1 MEVVKAFTTNS
12 LHTEIVI
19 KGTVWDPLFRASDIG
34 VVLEMANIRQS
45 ILNFD
50 STEKVVILTD
60 TLGGEQSVTFL
71 TEKGLYKLLFRSR
84 KPIANQ
90 FQNWICDV
98 VKEIRLTGKY
108 DIEEKDKKLKELE
121 NKNLELEEKVKTKY
135 TKEREQ
141 ILFAEFGCSGSIVY
155 IIRVK
160 SFEDG
165 KYIIKI
171 GESRKGILHRFNEHR
186 SKYDDILLLDCY
198 RVKRCKD
205 FESFIHN
212 HEEVRLNRVSDLRGH
227 EKEREL
233 FLIGSKLS
241 YQRLIQIIESN
252 ICQFDEVNES
262 CYNALQDFN
271 DKLIEQLSCRSHIC
285 KPVEQTSASEQ
296 SYTKQSIENL
306 EKSNREILEKIST
319 LTVKSTT
326 NFNQPLVTLGPR
338 LQKINPETLSL
349 IRVYECVNECLKES
363 NFDMKR
369 PSIMKAI
376 KERTV
381 YHGFRWALVD
391 RSDDAT
397 VIGDIG
403 ATKVVT
409 PKTTGYIAK
418 MNQEKTEILNVY
430 LDRKTAALEN
440 GYTSSGLDN
449 PVLYG
454 TLARGYYYST
464 YVKVP
469 DSLIVDFEMKH
480 GTPFL
485 FKDGV
490 GQFDEKGKL
499 LQEFS
504 CKFDCM
510 KEMTFSDKTL
520 RKAMDTGLP
529 YNGFWYKSIGG
540 RIVWI

>member
-1 MEVVKAFTTNS
+1 MDVQENS
-12 LHTEIVI
+12 SEINY
-19 KGTVWDPLFRASDIG
+19 L
-34 VVLEMANIRQS
+34 
-45 ILNFD
+45 
-50 STEKVVILTD
+50 
-60 TLGGEQSVTFL
+60 
-71 TEKGLYKLLFRSR
+71 
-84 KPIANQ
+84 
-90 FQNWICDV
+90 
-98 VKEIRLTGKY
+98 
-108 DIEEKDKKLKELE
+108 
-121 NKNLELEEKVKTKY
+121 KTK
-135 TKEREQ
+135 
-141 ILFAEFGCSGSIVY
+141 
-155 IIRVK
+155 
-160 SFEDG
+160 
-165 KYIIKI
+165 
-171 GESRKGILHRFNEHR
+171 
-186 SKYDDILLLDCY
+186 
-198 RVKRCKD
+198 
-205 FESFIHN
+205 
-212 HEEVRLNRVSDLRGH
+212 
-227 EKEREL
+227 
-233 FLIGSKLS
+233 LS
-241 YQRLIQIIESN
+241 
-252 ICQFDEVNES
+252 
-262 CYNALQDFN
+262 
-271 DKLIEQLSCRSHIC
+271 
-285 KPVEQTSASEQ
+285 
-296 SYTKQSIENL
+296 
-306 EKSNREILEKIST
+306 ILEKT
-319 LTVKSTT
+319 VEQLTEESKSRHVKSTT

>member
-1 MEVVKAFTTNS
+1 MEIVKAFTSNS
-12 LHTEIVI
+12 LHTEIII

-34 VVLEMANIRQS
+34 LVLEMANVRQS

-50 STEKVVILTD
+50 CTEKVVSLAD

-121 NKNLELEEKVKTKY
+121 NKNLELEEKIKVKY

-141 ILFAEFGCSGSIVY
+141 MLLAEFGCSGSIVY

-160 SFEDG
+160 SLDQSR
-165 KYIIKI
+165 YIIKI

-186 SKYDDILLLDCY
+186 SKYEDILLLDCY
-198 RVKRCKD
+198 KVKRCKD

-212 HEEVRLNRVSDLRGH
+212 HEEIRLNRVTDLHDH

-233 FLIGSKLS
+233 FLIGSTLS
-241 YQRLIQIIESN
+241 YQRLSQIIESN
-252 ICQFDEVNES
+252 VCQFDEVNEA

-271 DKLIEQLSCRSHIC
+271 DKLIEQLSCRRHTC
-285 KPVEQTSASEQ
+285 KRVEQTSEQ
-296 SYTKQSIENL
+296 SYAKQSIENL

-319 LTVKSTT
+319 LTVKSST

-338 LQKINPETLSL
+338 LQKINPETLTL
-349 IRVYECVNECLKES
+349 IRVFEYVNECLKES
-363 NFDMKR
+363 NFEMKR

-397 VIGDIG
+397 IIGDIG

-440 GYTSSGLDN
+440 GYTSSALDN
-449 PVLYG
+449 PVLNC
-454 TLARGYYYST
+454 TFTRGHHYST
-464 YVKVP
+464 YVKLS
-469 DSLIVDFEMKH
+469 DTLRNDFELKH

-510 KEMTFSDKTL
+510 KGMTFSDKTL
-520 RKAMDTGLP
+520 RKALDSGLP
-529 YNGFWYKSIGG
+529 YNRFCYRSIGG

>member
-12 LHTEIVI
+12 LHTEILI

-50 STEKVVILTD
+50 NTEKVVSRTD
-60 TLGGEQSVTFL
+60 THGGEQSVTFL

-121 NKNLELEEKVKTKY
+121 KQNSELEKKIKKKF
-135 TKEREQ
+135 TKEREK
-141 ILFAEFGCSGSIVY
+141 ILLTEFSISGSLIY

-160 SFEDG
+160 SLEDG

-186 SKYDDILLLDCY
+186 SKYEDILLLDCY
-198 RVKRCKD
+198 KVKRCKD
-205 FESFIHN
+205 FESFVHN
-212 HEEVRLNRVSDLRGH
+212 HEEVRLNRVSDLCGH

-233 FLIGSKLS
+233 FLIGSTLS
-241 YQRLIQIIESN
+241 YQRLTQIIENN
-252 ICQFDEVNES
+252 ICQFDEVNEAY
-262 CYNALQDFN
+262 YNALQDFN
-271 DKLIEQLSCRSHIC
+271 DKLIEQLSCRSHLCQSI
-285 KPVEQTSASEQ
+285 EQ
-296 SYTKQSIENL
+296 SPEQNVTRQSIENL
-306 EKSNREILEKIST
+306 EKSNKEILEKIST

-326 NFNQPLVTLGPR
+326 NFNEPLVTLGPR

-349 IRVYECVNECLKES
+349 IRTYDTVNECLKES
-363 NFDMKR
+363 NFQMKR

-381 YHGFRWALVD
+381 YHGFRWALVY
-391 RSDDAT
+391 RGDDGT
-397 VIGDIG
+397 VVRDIG
-403 ATKVVT
+403 ETKVVT

-430 LDRKTAALEN
+430 LDRKTAALQN

-449 PVLYG
+449 PVINC
-454 TLARGYYYST
+454 TLTRGHYYST

-469 DSLIVDFEMKH
+469 DSLIVDFELKH
-480 GTPFL
+480 GKPFL

-490 GQFDEKGKL
+490 GQFNDKGEL

-529 YNGFWYKSIGG
+529 YNGLFYKSVGG